1 MIPFDKGKPFLG
13 HFFTYQKD
21 KTHFLTKMHAKH
33 GDTFKI
39 KIGNFNLTV
48 ITDPEDIAR
57 VMQVN
62 FSNYIKKTNLQ
73 FFFGSNIFF
82 SNGETW
88 REQRNLTQPAFRN
101 ENIINYI
108 PTIEQIC
115 HNEFSKLSESD
126 SLDIQD
132 FLYNVSFKIITST
145 IVGKEFVGHQ
155 ELKEHLKI
163 VTHNLSKTK
172 YLQTFSFLFPKQ
184 KKQYK
189 ESCEYIDQVIYKII
203 AEKRKSKTFDTDTLS
218 MYVKLS
224 ENENSTLTDK
234 DIRDQLI
241 TLIFA
246 GYETTALTMSW
257 LVYLLAKNNSYQQIL
272 NEEFKK
278 ISESQIKANENT
290 SFLKIDNIIKEAMRL
305 YPAGWAWTRVAEK
318 DDTLRK
324 HEVKGGEIIF
334 ISPYLTHRSPLYW
347 KDPLKFYPERFTDE
361 QIIKGSYIPFGVGPR
376 TCIGMGLGMIQ
387 MRIML
392 KHLIQRFEIIDC
404 HFTPIIK
411 PQMTLDVEKNIRVG
425 LKKRPE

>member
-1 MIPFDKGKPFLG
+1 
-13 HFFTYQKD
+13 
-21 KTHFLTKMHAKH
+21 
-33 GDTFKI
+33 
-39 KIGNFNLTV
+39 
-48 ITDPEDIAR
+48 
-57 VMQVN
+57 
-62 FSNYIKKTNLQ
+62 
-73 FFFGSNIFF
+73 
-82 SNGETW
+82 
-88 REQRNLTQPAFRN
+88 
-101 ENIINYI
+101 
-108 PTIEQIC
+108 
-115 HNEFSKLSESD
+115 
-126 SLDIQD
+126 
-132 FLYNVSFKIITST
+132 
-145 IVGKEFVGHQ
+145 
-155 ELKEHLKI
+155 
-163 VTHNLSKTK
+163 
-172 YLQTFSFLFPKQ
+172 
-184 KKQYK
+184 
-189 ESCEYIDQVIYKII
+189 
-203 AEKRKSKTFDTDTLS
+203 

-425 LKKRPE
+425 LKKKPE